1 METITFAR
9 TMCSEVKIERNIE
22 KTMAVV
28 GDNSMTRG
36 GSSLLRVEK
45 SEDCAVDEAGQRT
58 LRLIE
63 SRKKNEEETCIMAET
78 LNQEPIILT
87 ETNVMA
93 KTQSQPI
100 IPPTES
106 MNITEKS
113 HPTKLSHQSTSDH
126 LCPSITRATIMTANG
141 KSEDAPNILVYKKV
155 KLSI

>member
-45 SEDCAVDEAGQRT
+45 SEDCAVGEAGQRT
-58 LRLIE
+58 LKLIE
-63 SRKKNEEETCIMAET
+63 SRKKNEEETCVM
-78 LNQEPIILT
+78 T

-126 LCPSITRATIMTANG
+126 LCPSITRATVMTANG

-155 KLSI
+155 KISISTKSTC